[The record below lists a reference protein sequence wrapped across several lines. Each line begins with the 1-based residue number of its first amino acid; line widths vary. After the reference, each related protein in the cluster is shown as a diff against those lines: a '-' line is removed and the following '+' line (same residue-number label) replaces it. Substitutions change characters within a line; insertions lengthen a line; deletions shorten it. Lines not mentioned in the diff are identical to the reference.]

1 VGAAIGNRDI
11 QQGTQMADKPVLI
24 VAGGSRGIGAAAA
37 RLAGTRGFDVAV
49 NYLRDD
55 KAAEG
60 VVGAIKRSGRR
71 AVAVKGDM
79 GREDDIAGMF
89 ATVERELG
97 APTHLIYSCGIT
109 GGSSRLEAVAT
120 ETLREVFDVNV
131 IGALIAVRAFI
142 KHASTRHGGP
152 GGAIVLLSSAAATI
166 GSAGEYIWYAASKAA
181 VDTMTLGLAR
191 ELAGEGIRVN
201 AVAPGLIATEIHPPG
216 RLERLVPST
225 PVGRAGTAEEVAEAI
240 LFLLSDQASY
250 ITGIV
255 LRVGGGR

>member
-1 VGAAIGNRDI
+1 MPDAPI
-11 QQGTQMADKPVLI
+11 LI

-37 RLAGTRGFDVAV
+37 RLAGARGFDVAV

-55 KAAEG
+55 KAAAT
-60 VVGAIKRSGRR
+60 VVAAIRQSGRR
-71 AVAVKGDM
+71 AIAVKGDM
-79 GREDDIAGMF
+79 GREEDIARMF
-89 ATVERELG
+89 ATVERDLG
-97 APTHLIYSCGIT
+97 PPTHLIYSCGIT
-109 GGSSRLEAVAT
+109 GGSSRVETVAT
-120 ETLREVFDVNV
+120 ATLREVFDVNV
-131 IGALIAVRAFI
+131 IGALICARTLI

-152 GGAIVLLSSAAATI
+152 GGAIVMVSSAAATI

-225 PVGRAGTAEEVAEAI
+225 PIGRAGTAEEVAEAI

-250 ITGIV
+250 VTGSV

>member
-1 VGAAIGNRDI
+1 
-11 QQGTQMADKPVLI
+11 MASDRPILI

-55 KAAEG
+55 KAAAA
-60 VVGAIKRSGRR
+60 VVAAVRQSGGRAI
-71 AVAVKGDM
+71 AVKGDM
-79 GREDDIAGMF
+79 GNEDDIARLF

-109 GGSSRLEAVAT
+109 GSHSRVEAVAT
-120 ETLREVFDVNV
+120 QTLREVFDVNV
-131 IGALIAVRAFI
+131 IGALIAVRTFI

-166 GSAGEYIWYAASKAA
+166 GSAGEYVWYAASKAA
-181 VDTMTLGLAR
+181 IDTMTLGLAR

-201 AVAPGLIATEIHPPG
+201 AVAPGLIATDIHPPG

-225 PVGRAGTAEEVAEAI
+225 PIGRAGTAEEVAEAV
-240 LFLLSDQASY
+240 LFLLSDAASY
-250 ITGIV
+250 ITGTV
-255 LRVGGGR
+255 VRVGGGR

>member
-1 VGAAIGNRDI
+1 MPSK
-11 QQGTQMADKPVLI
+11 TPVLI

-55 KAAEG
+55 TAADA
-60 VVGAIKRSGRR
+60 VVAAIRQAGRR

-79 GREDDIAGMF
+79 GREDDIARMF

-97 APTHLIYSCGIT
+97 PPTHLIFSCGIT
-109 GGSSRLEAVAT
+109 GASSRLETVAT
-120 ETLREVFDVNV
+120 DTLRQVLDVNV
-131 IGALIAVRAFI
+131 IGALLCVRTLI
-142 KHASTRHGGP
+142 QHASTRHGGP

-166 GSAGEYIWYAASKAA
+166 GGAGEYVWYAASKGA

-225 PVGRAGTAEEVAEAI
+225 PIGRAGTAEEVAEAI
-240 LFLLSDQASY
+240 LFLLSDAASY
-250 ITGIV
+250 VTGSV

>member
-1 VGAAIGNRDI
+1 
-11 QQGTQMADKPVLI
+11 MASDRPILI

-55 KAAEG
+55 KAADA
-60 VVGAIKRSGRR
+60 VVASVRQSGGRAI
-71 AVAVKGDM
+71 AVKGDM
-79 GREDDIAGMF
+79 GREDDIARLF

-97 APTHLIYSCGIT
+97 PPTHLIYSCGIT
-109 GGSSRLEAVAT
+109 GGSSRVETVAT
-120 ETLREVFDVNV
+120 QTLREVFDVNV
-131 IGALIAVRAFI
+131 IGALISVRTFI

-166 GSAGEYIWYAASKAA
+166 GSAGEYVWYAASKAA
-181 VDTMTLGLAR
+181 IDTMTLGLAR

-201 AVAPGLIATEIHPPG
+201 AVAPGLIATDIHPPG

-225 PVGRAGTAEEVAEAI
+225 PIGRAGTAEEVAEAV
-240 LFLLSDQASY
+240 LFLLSDRASY
-250 ITGIV
+250 VTGSV